1 MNPQT
6 ERTWAEI
13 HPENI
18 LHNMKQIRASVPA
31 GTKFLGVVKANA
43 YGHGALTV
51 AKALE
56 ANGADYLAVACLA
69 EAIELREAG
78 ISMPILILG
87 VTPPE
92 DVAQLLKYDITQAA
106 VDADFAAAYSAA
118 AVAAGGTL
126 RVHIKTDTGM
136 SRLGFLCDEAHIAQS
151 VEEIAAACAL
161 PGLAHEGIF
170 MHFAVSDEPGA
181 DCEAYTR
188 RQFARFTAVLDA
200 LKAKGIT
207 FAIRHCAA
215 TGGTLYYP
223 EFALDM
229 VRPGILL
236 YGYGDPEGKLGLAP
250 GMTLKSRVC
259 AVKHYPAGTKISY
272 GGTYTTERETRMGV
286 IPIGYADG
294 LHRTL
299 SNKAAF
305 WTKDGFAPQRGRICM
320 DMCMIDLT
328 DLPGVGVGDE
338 VEVFGTHTDLEQL
351 AAMAG
356 TISYELL
363 CAVSPRVPR
372 IVKCAND

>member
-1 MNPQT
+1 MNSPT

-13 HPENI
+13 SPEKI
-18 LHNMKQIRASVPA
+18 VSNMRAIRASLPE
-31 GTKFLGVVKANA
+31 GTKFLGVVKAEA
-43 YGHGALTV
+43 YGHGAV
-51 AKALE
+51 PIAKALE
-56 ANGADYLAVACLA
+56 ANGADYLAVACVG
-69 EAIELREAG
+69 EALELRAADLRL
-78 ISMPILILG
+78 PILILG
-87 VTPPE
+87 STPPE
-92 DVAQLLKYDITQAA
+92 DVPLLLEHDVTQTVA
-106 VDADFAAAYSAA
+106 DAEHAAAYSAA
-118 AVAAGGTL
+118 ACAAGGTL
-126 RVHIKTDTGM
+126 RVHIKVDTGM
-136 SRLGFLCDEAHIAQS
+136 SRLGFLCDEPHIPES
-151 VEEIAAACAL
+151 VDAITAACAL
-161 PGLAHEGIF
+161 PGLEAEGIF
-170 MHFAVSDEPGA
+170 MHFAVSDEPGEA
-181 DCEAYTR
+181 CRAYTQ

-200 LKAKGIT
+200 LRERGIS

-236 YGYGDPEGKLGLAP
+236 YGYGDPEHALDLKP

-286 IPIGYADG
+286 IPVGYADG

-305 WTKDGFAPQRGRICM
+305 WTKEGFAPQRGRICM

-338 VEVFGTHTDLEQL
+338 VEIFGPHSDLEAL
-351 AAMAG
+351 AEKAG

-372 IVKCAND
+372 VYEN

>member
-1 MNPQT
+1 MIPLT

-13 HPENI
+13 HPQNI
-18 LHNMKQIRASVPA
+18 LHNMKMIRASVPE

-56 ANGADYLAVACLA
+56 ENGADYLAVACLA

-78 ISMPILILG
+78 IRMPVLILG

-92 DVAQLLKYDITQAA
+92 DTAQLLRYDITQAA
-106 VDADFAAAYSAA
+106 ADAESAAAYSAA
-118 AVAAGGTL
+118 AVAAGGKL

-136 SRLGFLCDEAHIAQS
+136 SRLGFLCDEAHIPES
-151 VEEIAAACAL
+151 VESIASVCAL
-161 PGLAHEGIF
+161 PGLTPEGIF

-181 DCEAYTR
+181 ECEAYTR
-188 RQFARFTAVLDA
+188 RQFTRFTAVIDA
-200 LKAKGIT
+200 LGKRGIT

-223 EFALDM
+223 EFTLDM

-236 YGYGDPEGKLGLAP
+236 YGYGDPEHKLRLLP
-250 GMTLKSRVC
+250 GMVLKSRVC
-259 AVKHYPAGTKISY
+259 AAKRYGAGTKISY
-272 GGTYTTERETRMGV
+272 GGTFTTQRDTRVGV
-286 IPIGYADG
+286 LPIGYADG

-299 SNKAAF
+299 SNQASF
-305 WTKDGFAPQRGRICM
+305 WTKDGFAPQIGRICM

-338 VEVFGTHTDLEQL
+338 VEIFGGHVDLEDL
-351 AAMAG
+351 SARAG

-372 IVKCAND
+372 VVV

>member
-1 MNPQT
+1 MIPLT

-13 HPENI
+13 HPQNI
-18 LHNMKQIRASVPA
+18 LHNMKMIRASVPE

-56 ANGADYLAVACLA
+56 ENGADYLAVACLA

-78 ISMPILILG
+78 IRMPVLILG

-92 DVAQLLKYDITQAA
+92 DTAQLLRYDITQAA
-106 VDADFAAAYSAA
+106 ADAESAAAYSAA
-118 AVAAGGTL
+118 AVAAGGKL

-136 SRLGFLCDEAHIAQS
+136 SRLGFLCDEAHIPES
-151 VEEIAAACAL
+151 VESIASVCAL
-161 PGLAHEGIF
+161 PGLTPEGIF
-170 MHFAVSDEPGA
+170 MHFAVADEPGA
-181 DCEAYTR
+181 ECEAYTR
-188 RQFARFTAVLDA
+188 RQFTRFTAVIDA
-200 LKAKGIT
+200 LGKRGIT

-223 EFALDM
+223 EFTLDM

-236 YGYGDPEGKLGLAP
+236 YGYGDPEHKLRLLP
-250 GMTLKSRVC
+250 GMVLKSRVC
-259 AVKHYPAGTKISY
+259 AAKRYGAGTKISY
-272 GGTYTTERETRMGV
+272 GGTFTTQRDTRVGV
-286 IPIGYADG
+286 LPIGYADG

-299 SNKAAF
+299 SNQASF
-305 WTKDGFAPQRGRICM
+305 WTKDGFAPQIGRICM

-338 VEVFGTHTDLEQL
+338 VEIFGGHVDLEDL
-351 AAMAG
+351 SARAG

-372 IVKCAND
+372 VVV

>member
-1 MNPQT
+1 MNSLT

-13 HPENI
+13 SLDNI
-18 LHNMKQIRASVPA
+18 VHNMQAIRAHVAP
-31 GTKFLGVVKANA
+31 GTKFLGVVKADS
-43 YGHGALTV
+43 YGHGAIPV
-51 AKALE
+51 ARALE

-69 EAIELREAG
+69 EAIELREAKLTL
-78 ISMPILILG
+78 PILILG
-87 VTPPE
+87 NTPPE
-92 DVAQLLKYDITQAA
+92 DVPLLLQYGITQT
-106 VDADFAAAYSAA
+106 VADSGYAEAFSAA
-118 AVAAGGTL
+118 AVAAGGKL
-126 RVHIKTDTGM
+126 KVHIKADTGM
-136 SRLGFLCDEAHIAQS
+136 SRLGFLCDEAHIPES
-151 VEEIAAACAL
+151 VEAIAAACAL
-161 PGLAHEGIF
+161 PGLIPEGIF
-170 MHFAVSDEPGA
+170 MHFAVSDEPGE
-181 DCEAYTR
+181 DCRAYTL
-188 RQFARFTAVLDA
+188 RQFARFTAVIEA
-200 LKAKGIT
+200 LSERGVT

-236 YGYGDPEGKLGLAP
+236 YGYGDPEGKLGLRP
-250 GMTLKSRVC
+250 GMTLKSRIS

-272 GGTYTTERETRMGV
+272 GGTYTTERPTRMGV

-328 DLPGVGVGDE
+328 ELPGVGVGDA
-338 VEVFGTHTDLEQL
+338 VEIFGPHSDLEAL
-351 AAMAG
+351 AAKAG

-372 IVKCAND
+372 IYP

>member
-1 MNPQT
+1 LNPQT

-13 HPENI
+13 SPDNI
-18 LHNMKQIRASVPA
+18 LHNMRAIRNSCPA

-51 AKALE
+51 ARALE
-56 ANGADYLAVACLA
+56 ANGADYLAVACLP

-78 ISMPILILG
+78 VGMPILILG

-92 DVAQLLKYDITQAA
+92 DAPALLQYDITQAA
-106 VDADFAAAYSAA
+106 ADTESAAAYSAA
-118 AVAAGGTL
+118 ALAAGGRL

-136 SRLGFLCDEAHIAQS
+136 SRLGFLCDEAHIPES
-151 VEEIAAACAL
+151 VEAIAAVCAL
-161 PGLAHEGIF
+161 PGLTPEGIF

-181 DCEAYTR
+181 ECEAYTR
-188 RQFARFTAVLDA
+188 RQFARFTAVIDA
-200 LKAKGIT
+200 LAARGIR

-223 EFALDM
+223 DFALDM

-236 YGYGDPEGKLGLAP
+236 YGYGDPARKLGLLP
-250 GMTLKSRVC
+250 GMTLKSRIC
-259 AVKHYPAGTKISY
+259 AVKRYPAGTRISY
-272 GGTYTTERETRMGV
+272 GGTYTCARETRMGV
-286 IPIGYADG
+286 IPVGYADG
-294 LHRTL
+294 LHRLL

-328 DLPGVGVGDE
+328 ELPGVGVGDE
-338 VEVFGTHTDLEQL
+338 VEVFGEHVDLEDL
-351 AAMAG
+351 AAKAG

-372 IVKCAND
+372 VIV